1 MATLSRFSVLHT
13 ADLEQFRAAASR
25 YLTPHR
31 LSPAGRHAGLQ
42 TDVAMAELGPI
53 TLVYCRNTGAE
64 LRVEL
69 TEQVDYYDVNLAL
82 GGTNLLHADRD
93 EVYVDAGTA
102 GILSPSMVAR
112 MALSDGYRQLHVRVE
127 RHALERHLEELLDR
141 PIAAPIRF
149 LPGMDLA
156 RPAAASW
163 AQAVQLLLW
172 DLDQP
177 AGLAEAGVD
186 SPWPR
191 FLMTGLLLA
200 QPHNYR
206 RELENRQA
214 SPRRS
219 TPVKRA
225 LELIERDPSAELSI
239 ERLAFEAGT
248 TPRSLQRH
256 FKEYVGCSPRE
267 YVRSIRL
274 ARAHEDLRSARP
286 GTTVTD
292 IALKWGFG
300 HVPRFAGAYQARYGV
315 PPSETLHSS
324 CRAADRPVAKRIG
337 DAGERS

>member
-1 MATLSRFSVLHT
+1 MEYVATLERYSVLHT
-13 ADLEQFRAAASR
+13 ADLEQFRATVAR

-31 LSPAGRHAGLQ
+31 LAPTRRETRLE
-42 TDVAMAELGPI
+42 TDLAMADLGAV
-53 TLVYCRNTGAE
+53 TLVYGRNAGAE
-64 LRVEL
+64 LRVQL
-69 TEQVDYYDVNLAL
+69 TEQVGYYDVNLAF
-82 GGTNLLHADRD
+82 GGTNLLQADRD
-93 EVYVDAGTA
+93 EVYVDETTA
-102 GILSPSMVAR
+102 GILSPGMVAR
-112 MALSDGYRQLHVRVE
+112 MELSDGYRQLHVRVE

-149 LPGMDLA
+149 APGMDLS

-163 AQAVQLLLW
+163 AQAVRLLVH

-177 AGLAEAGVD
+177 AGLAAAGRD
-186 SPWPR
+186 NPWSR

-206 RELENRQA
+206 DELAQRQT

-219 TPVKRA
+219 GPVKRA
-225 LELIERDPSAELSI
+225 VELIERDPSAELSV
-239 ERLAFEAGT
+239 ERLALEAGT

-267 YVRSIRL
+267 YVQSIRL
-274 ARAHEDLRSARP
+274 ARAHSDLQAAPP

-315 PPSETLHSS
+315 RPSETLKS
-324 CRAADRPVAKRIG
+324 CR
-337 DAGERS
+337 